1 MVLSN
6 LKFYTKQEFYMMA
19 QFTSNLT
26 IIIYSNHNKYHIYLQ
41 NLVFLQE
48 FQPEDDQIRDQSY
61 IFHKH
66 SNLE

>member
-1 MVLSN
+1 
-6 LKFYTKQEFYMMA
+6 MMA